1 MDMSRLDITEQDA
14 DTAGTGL
21 FRLDP
26 GDVLTAAQAGELLD
40 PYIKPLP
47 RFDDSLLPS

>member
-1 MDMSRLDITEQDA
+1 MDMSRLDITKQDV
-14 DTAGTGL
+14 DTAEAGL

-26 GDVLTAAQAGELLD
+26 ADVLTAAQAGELLD

-47 RFDDSLLPS
+47 PFDDSLLPS